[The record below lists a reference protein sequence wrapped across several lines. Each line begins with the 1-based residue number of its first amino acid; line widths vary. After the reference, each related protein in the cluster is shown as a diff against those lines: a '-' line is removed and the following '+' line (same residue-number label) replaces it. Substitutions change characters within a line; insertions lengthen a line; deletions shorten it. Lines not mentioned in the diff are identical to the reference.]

1 MSIHALFV
9 FLFNISSVHLCT
21 IPLSFCVLFIEHP
34 ESVSVIYA
42 AEVNHVKTYNLLVTE
57 PDETGDKNS
66 FYLQRLPVCD
76 NLDFNSNFE
85 SRSIRRLPFL
95 KSVTFYLIFFN

>member
-66 FYLQRLPVCD
+66 FIYNAYLYVTTLILIRISKVAQFD
-76 NLDFNSNFE
+76 DFHF
-85 SRSIRRLPFL
+85 
-95 KSVTFYLIFFN
+95 